1 MSLWS
6 VVSAPLVAAVSWSGR
21 ICPASSFGPHP
32 GCKAPGYNGSCPK
45 TFGETCIESRPVP
58 KAMIEILL
66 NPHAIAINQL
76 WAGHGGDFIV
86 DNSSDGVAVWAKP
99 LPQGGVGVV
108 LFRNQMTGPASL
120 TFTFVLA
127 SVPDVYFSPKAGVQC
142 EVVDVW
148 KNASSTVVV
157 GSASEYSLR
166 YRQALLLRVGN
177 CT

>member
-21 ICPASSFGPHP
+21 ICPASSFGPLP

-45 TFGETCIESRPVP
+45 SFGEDCIASRPVP

-76 WAGHGGDFIV
+76 WAGHGGDHVV
-86 DNSSDGVAVWAKP
+86 DTPAGVAVWAKP

-108 LFRNQMTGPASL
+108 LFRNQIAGPASI
-120 TFTFVLA
+120 TVAFVLA
-127 SVPDVYFSPKAGVQC
+127 SLPDLYFSPNVGAKC

-148 KNASSTVVV
+148 NNSSSAVVV
-157 GSASEYSLR
+157 GNASHYSLR
-166 YRQALLLRVGN
+166 YRQAVLLRVDN
-177 CT
+177 CA